1 MHNLVLL
8 VHAHGF
14 DPVDEAFLCLGR
26 KPNRLNLSDPT
37 SLPTTTPRYEASWP
51 ASDLLGKKKPS
62 GPFFFPSSGNPNQ
75 SKNRRFQRSGKV
87 EEVEAS

>member
-8 VHAHGF
+8 VHADGF

-37 SLPTTTPRYEASWP
+37 SCQTTTRLLEASSRAYAYWEKRI
-51 ASDLLGKKKPS
+51 ALAHSSFQVVATSTQAKP
-62 GPFFFPSSGNPNQ
+62 GAFN
-75 SKNRRFQRSGKV
+75 
-87 EEVEAS
+87 